1 MATWGR
7 HGLHPVTKRPKT
19 ATEKLKDHLADGGEG
34 YSSGARGATPAI
46 LGMNKATDGE
56 NGGGDI
62 EAERRAWKAA
72 GKEHGEPYRRASRKL
87 GVSDE
92 ITDAGNPPDEWSASM
107 YERDAPKYPN
117 FDHSQKIQA
126 ELSVRRRENIQN
138 LSKADEDPPRKPI
151 KDMTGDERVEAYK
164 QGKIR
169 INTSYRPG
177 QPQHPDYAKKQKE
190 LDNKET
196 SDPPWWVYMKG
207 GGHTGTSTKR
217 GAYYAR
223 NVQKIDKALLWPT
236 QPEENGKGR
245 KVKTRVGDSIG
256 GYPT

>member
-1 MATWGR
+1 
-7 HGLHPVTKRPKT
+7 
-19 ATEKLKDHLADGGEG
+19 
-34 YSSGARGATPAI
+34 
-46 LGMNKATDGE
+46 
-56 NGGGDI
+56 
-62 EAERRAWKAA
+62 
-72 GKEHGEPYRRASRKL
+72 
-87 GVSDE
+87 
-92 ITDAGNPPDEWSASM
+92 
-107 YERDAPKYPN
+107 
-117 FDHSQKIQA
+117 
-126 ELSVRRRENIQN
+126 
-138 LSKADEDPPRKPI
+138 
-151 KDMTGDERVEAYK
+151 MTGDERVEAYK

-245 KVKTRVGDSIG
+245 KVKTRVGDTTG